1 MAALRITPGYRR
13 ARRVSPGSKPGGAS
27 FMQSPLVPSHRKPR
41 RVPGLWVSIALAL
54 AVHAGMGLALFLD
67 ARRPHD
73 TQPGPQLATATPAE
87 RIDPTTRMGAPRS
100 PSAPPQGSTD
110 AGPAADPARVEPRPG
125 ARRLPRAP
133 AEETLRPSFD
143 CQLAQS
149 LTEDLICSDPELAR
163 LDRELARLYARAK
176 FATRD
181 PVGFRE
187 QTHDEWR
194 RREETCS
201 DRDCLRDWYAQRRK
215 QLNEVIAQSGR

>member
-1 MAALRITPGYRR
+1 MAALRIAAGYRPARCFAGVR
-13 ARRVSPGSKPGGAS
+13 ARRSLI
-27 FMQSPLVPSHRKPR
+27 MQSPLAHSHRKPR
-41 RVPGLWVSIALAL
+41 RVPGLWVSIVLAL
-54 AVHAGMGLALFLD
+54 AVHAGVGFALFVD
-67 ARRPHD
+67 ADRQRNQDPRMAAD
-73 TQPGPQLATATPAE
+73 TAAQRTDSTA
-87 RIDPTTRMGAPRS
+87 RMGAAPAPAS
-100 PSAPPQGSTD
+100 PGEASPAPGLAP
-110 AGPAADPARVEPRPG
+110 GPAPVEPPPL

-133 AEETLRPSFD
+133 VEATVRPSFD

-163 LDRELARLYARAK
+163 LDRDLARLYARAR
-176 FATRD
+176 FVTRD

-201 DRDCLRDWYAQRRK
+201 DPDCLREWYARRRK